1 MRRIPSLRTAAAG
14 ALLALALAGPAFA
27 ARQDRT
33 VDRSLPAPRVL
44 ELENLAGAISIE
56 RAQGAEVRV
65 VGHVQAEGDSDARAR
80 ELADSIEIRFEPKG
94 DRLTVAALYPLDR
107 YKRYAYPRQGD
118 EGADVP
124 WPLSWLI
131 ESGSSSTVTYRGER
145 VTVVGR
151 PSESAPAL
159 FVDFRIEVPAGMAV
173 TVKNAVGA
181 IGSRGVQGDQSL
193 DTASG
198 NVVVSDGQGELRVDT
213 GSGDVTV
220 TGHAGGVSAD
230 TGSGDVRL
238 ERVRGE
244 SIVADTGSGNV
255 ELVAVEGAVDAN
267 TGSGD
272 VTGKDLV
279 LGARLRADT
288 GSGDVRLEGDFT
300 AVTDLS
306 IDTGSGDV
314 ALSVGRTPSLRL
326 TISTG
331 SGDVEVDLP
340 DARVHKSHGDFVA
353 ELGTARGRGLIDTG
367 SGNVV
372 LRAGR

>member
-1 MRRIPSLRTAAAG
+1 MRRNPSLWTAAAG

-27 ARQDRT
+27 ARQDKT
-33 VDRSLPAPRVL
+33 VDRSFPAPRTL
-44 ELENLAGAISIE
+44 EVDNLAGAVSIE
-56 RAQGAEVRV
+56 RAAGSEVRV
-65 VGHVQAEGDSDARAR
+65 IGHIQAEGDSDARAR
-80 ELADSIEIRFEPKG
+80 ELVDSIEIRFDPKG
-94 DRLTVAALYPLDR
+94 DRLVVAAVYPLDR
-107 YKRYAYPRQGD
+107 WRKYAYPRQGD
-118 EGADVP
+118 QNADVP
-124 WPLSWLI
+124 WPLSWLVDL
-131 ESGSSSTVTYRGER
+131 GSSTVTYRGEK

-151 PSESAPAL
+151 PSDSAPAL
-159 FVDFRIEVPAGMAV
+159 FVDFRIEVPAGMAL
-173 TVKNAVGA
+173 TVRNSVGA

-198 NVVVSDGQGELRVDT
+198 DVVASDGQGGLKVDT

-220 TGHAGGVSAD
+220 TGHAGDVSAD
-230 TGSGDVRL
+230 TGSGDVRF
-238 ERVRGE
+238 ERVRGGT
-244 SIVADTGSGNV
+244 ILADTGSGNV

-272 VTGKDLV
+272 VLGSDLV

-288 GSGDVRLEGDFT
+288 GSGDVRLAGDFS

-314 ALSVGRTPSLRL
+314 ALSVGKTPSLRL
-326 TISTG
+326 TITTG

-340 DARVHKSHGDFVA
+340 DARLHKSHGDFVA
-353 ELGTARGRGLIDTG
+353 ELGSARGRGLIDTG
-367 SGNVV
+367 SGDVV

>member
-1 MRRIPSLRTAAAG
+1 MRRTSPLWTAAAA
-14 ALLALALAGPAFA
+14 ALFAVATAGPALA
-27 ARQDRT
+27 ARQDKT
-33 VDRSLPAPRVL
+33 VDRSLAAPRAL
-44 ELENLAGAISIE
+44 ELENLAGAVALE
-56 RAQGAEVRV
+56 RAAGAELRI
-65 VGHVQAEGDSDARAR
+65 VGHVQGEADGEARAR
-80 ELADSIEIRFEPKG
+80 ELVDSLEVRFEQKG
-94 DRLTVAALYPLDR
+94 DRLVVSAVYPLDR
-107 YKRYAYPRQGD
+107 YRRYSYPRNGEQ
-118 EGADVP
+118 GADVP

-131 ESGSSSTVTYRGER
+131 DAGSSTVTYRGER

-151 PSESAPAL
+151 PSDSAPTL
-159 FVDFRIEVPAGMAV
+159 FVDFRIEVPEGMAV

-181 IGSRGVQGDQSL
+181 ISSRQVAGDQSL

-198 NVVVSDGQGELRVDT
+198 DVGVADGRGALRVDT

-220 TGHAGGVSAD
+220 TGHAGDVSAD

-238 ERVRGE
+238 ERVKGDA
-244 SIVADTGSGNV
+244 ILADTGSGNV
-255 ELVAVEGAVDAN
+255 ELIAVEGAVDAN

-272 VTGKDLV
+272 VTGRDLV

-288 GSGDVRLEGDFT
+288 GSGDVRLEGDFS

-314 ALSVGRTPSLRL
+314 ALTVGRTPSLRL

-340 DARVHKSHGDFVA
+340 DSRLRKSHGDFIA
-353 ELGTARGRGLIDTG
+353 ELGSARGRGLIDTG
-367 SGNVV
+367 SGDVR
-372 LRAGR
+372 LRPGA